1 VHHIAWGTARAARDQ
16 MDQNPAVEA
25 ANMYDYHWDVLP
37 KTIWY
42 LYIYMTLAYCDTYHG
57 IYIYNILVYISIVM
71 YSIGFAHPHVATLAQ
86 SHHVSSGKAS
96 KPQICIKYPNPS
108 QRCI

>member
-1 VHHIAWGTARAARDQ
+1 MAASSTPDGRLVVAIRQDAVHHIAWGTARAARDQ

-57 IYIYNILVYISIVM
+57 IYIIY
-71 YSIGFAHPHVATLAQ
+71 
-86 SHHVSSGKAS
+86 
-96 KPQICIKYPNPS
+96 
-108 QRCI
+108 